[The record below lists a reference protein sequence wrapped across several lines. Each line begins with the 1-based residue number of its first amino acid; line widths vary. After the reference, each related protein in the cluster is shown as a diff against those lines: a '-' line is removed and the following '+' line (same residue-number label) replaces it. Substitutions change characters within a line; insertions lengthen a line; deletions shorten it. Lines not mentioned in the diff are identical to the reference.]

1 MLVLNLLLKVNQI
14 HQILNVIL
22 CLVFAD
28 DLQRTGMVEGLSQEV
43 APFGIK
49 TLLIEPGRFRTKLL
63 SANNMRVGSLTIP
76 DYADFSKIL
85 LKGLANEDQM
95 QPGDPG
101 KLVNIILDIVRREG
115 VASGMNMPAR
125 LPLGSDVY
133 FDIKTKCEETLT
145 LLRNWEAVIR
155 STNFSA

>member
-1 MLVLNLLLKVNQI
+1 MLVLNLLLKVNQV
-14 HQILNVIL
+14 HQFLNEIVRL
-22 CLVFAD
+22 AVAD
-28 DLQRTGMVEGLSQEV
+28 DLHRTGMVEGLSQEV
-43 APFGIK
+43 SSFGIK

-63 SANNMRVGSLTIP
+63 SADNMRFGSPKIP
-76 DYADFSKIL
+76 DYADFSKTL

-101 KLVNIILDIVRREG
+101 KLVNIILDLVRREG
-115 VASGMNMPAR
+115 VAEGVDMPAR

-145 LLRNWEAVIR
+145 LLRDWEVVIQ
-155 STNFSA
+155 STNYSE